1 MTFGRWLFDQ
11 PVRLLTHTTNTT
23 DENVL
28 KHPKWIQWFY
38 FDRYWY
44 EYVYRSS
51 GERKPPTHHSEPKV
65 LFQIKVC
72 FWFISLAALLQHNDV
87 MTWKHFPYYWPFSRG
102 IQWRVRVNY
111 HPQIGKPCQTLIFSL
126 LSDCTHTFEWPLVVS
141 AIALMR
147 HHRSCE
153 DNDLSLALSHR
164 YVLENVNCPTMF

>member
-11 PVRLLTHTTNTT
+11 AVRVLTHTTNTT
-23 DENVL
+23 DQNVL

-87 MTWKHFPYYWPFSRG
+87 MTWKHFSVLLAIFEGNPVKGTGELPPDRKAMPNFD
-102 IQWRVRVNY
+102 
-111 HPQIGKPCQTLIFSL
+111 FSL
-126 LSDCTHTFEWPLVVS
+126 LSDCTQTFEWPLVVS

-147 HHRSCE
+147 HLRSCE
-153 DNDLSLALSHR
+153 DKDLSLALSHR
-164 YVLENVNCPTMF
+164 YVL